1 MKYYGAV
8 GYSETVETKPSVW
21 EEVIAE
27 RYYYGDV
34 LRNARRWDSSG
45 EQQNDNIRITNQF
58 SILAD
63 PYAFQNTS
71 NIKYITYKGIKW
83 KVVEVTQEERRL
95 ILTVGEKYNERDE
108 NETEP

>member
-8 GYSETVETKPSVW
+8 GYSETVETKPGVW
-21 EEVIAE
+21 EDVIAE
-27 RYYYGDV
+27 RFYYGDV
-34 LRNARRWDSSG
+34 LRNSRRWDSSG

-71 NIKYITYKGIKW
+71 NIKYITYKNVKW
-83 KVVEVTQEERRL
+83 KVLEATQEERRI
-95 ILTVGEKYNERDE
+95 ILTVGEKYNGITE
-108 NETEP
+108 N